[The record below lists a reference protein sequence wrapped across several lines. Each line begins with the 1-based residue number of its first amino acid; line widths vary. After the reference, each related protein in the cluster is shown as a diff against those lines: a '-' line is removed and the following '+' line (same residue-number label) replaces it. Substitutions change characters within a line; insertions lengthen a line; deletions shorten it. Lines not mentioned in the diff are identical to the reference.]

1 MIGRGSQH
9 EPVDPALR
17 HGPGDSPRLVPAIHP
32 AGGTEVLPMV
42 GPFAS
47 VYDAAMK
54 KNTAVIQQDNSAL
67 RRHLYFY
74 MFLLLATLV
83 ANAFKH
89 WLL

>member
-1 MIGRGSQH
+1 
-9 EPVDPALR
+9 
-17 HGPGDSPRLVPAIHP
+17 
-32 AGGTEVLPMV
+32 MV
-42 GPFAS
+42 GPLAS

-74 MFLLLATLV
+74 TFLLLATLV